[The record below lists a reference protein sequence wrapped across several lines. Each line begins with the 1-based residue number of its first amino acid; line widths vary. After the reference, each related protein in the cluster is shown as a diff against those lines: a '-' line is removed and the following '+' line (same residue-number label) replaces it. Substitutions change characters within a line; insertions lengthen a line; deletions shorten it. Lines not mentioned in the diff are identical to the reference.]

1 MSFKDITLGR
11 YLHGDS
17 VMHSFDPRTKL
28 IGMFAVMSAIFI
40 GKGILSLSAALLFTI
55 VLIMLSKLSIAYILK
70 TLMPFKWLLIIT
82 FMLNILF
89 VGGRILIDAPLPY
102 GGITEEGLI
111 TGISYTV
118 KLTLL
123 IVLASLMTL
132 TTQPISLVAALETFF
147 KPLKRFGVR
156 PGEIAMAMV
165 ITLRFIPVFI
175 DEAVKI
181 RKSHIARGLNPK
193 SGLREKIKS
202 AYIMLL
208 PLFVSAVR
216 RAEELAV
223 SMECRLYTGDSGRTR
238 YHEIRMKKAD
248 SFALILVF
256 IITAVIAFI

>member
-1 MSFKDITLGR
+1 LSFKDITLGR

-17 VMHSFDPRTKL
+17 IIHNLDPRTKL
-28 IGMFAVMSAIFI
+28 IGMFAMMSAIFI
-40 GKGILSLSAALLFTI
+40 GKGVISLSAAVIFTI
-55 VLIMLSKLSIAYILK
+55 TAIMLSELSILYILK
-70 TLMPFKWLLIIT
+70 TLLPFKWLLIIT

-89 VGGRILIDAPLPY
+89 VGGQILIDAPLPY
-102 GGITEEGLI
+102 GGITVEGLA
-111 TGISYTV
+111 TGTSYTL

-123 IVLASLMTL
+123 IVLASVMTL

-147 KPLKRFGVR
+147 KPFKRFGVR
-156 PGEIAMAMV
+156 PGEIATAMV

-238 YHEIRMKKAD
+238 YHEIIMKKAD
-248 SFALILVF
+248 YFALIIVIF
-256 IITAVIAFI
+256 VSTVIAFI